1 MPMSLHQ
8 PSKTSNA
15 QRALDELLRKYRQND
30 APSPIMLELFNDHDS
45 YSVILDALRRQISL
59 AKCRSQEF
67 EDCQITIYD
76 RALLILSN
84 YGQSATDPGALELY
98 LTEYLG
104 IVPFASLTNDK
115 EVVAKQVQ
123 LQNVL
128 DRAAVQANF
137 EKRDAAPPVAPAST
151 QFKQEHDGLSS
162 PFNIDNE
169 YERLYRYGDEDTK
182 PTHPPAGT
190 AQTHCPDVRVPRLLE
205 VYKQAKNDYLTT
217 KERDNFDSLDAVRFL
232 RDSAENA
239 LRYLHANGQQSHPW
253 VPDLEQTFNIARDK
267 TAQLLGGRK
276 RHFDEDNRGRRRPV
290 HRRSTGRKRG
300 RRTVDSYRPHGGH

>member
-1 MPMSLHQ
+1 MPMSLHH
-8 PSKTSNA
+8 PFKASNA
-15 QRALDELLRKYRQND
+15 QKTLDDLLRKYRQNGT
-30 APSPIMLELFNDHDS
+30 PSPIMVELFNDHDS
-45 YSVILDALRRQISL
+45 YTVILGALRRQISL

-67 EDCQITIYD
+67 EDGQITVYD

-84 YGQSATDPGALELY
+84 YGQSATDPSALELY

-104 IVPFASLTNDK
+104 IVPFASLADGK
-115 EVVAKQVQ
+115 EGVAKQLQ
-123 LQNVL
+123 LQCVL
-128 DRAAVQANF
+128 DRVQAKL
-137 EKRDAAPPVAPAST
+137 EKRDVATPLAPAST
-151 QFKQEHDGLSS
+151 DFKQEHDGLSS

-169 YERLYRYGDEDTK
+169 YERIYRYGDEDTK

-190 AQTHCPDVRVPRLLE
+190 AQTQGPDVRVTRLLE
-205 VYKQAKNDYLTT
+205 VYQQAKNDYLTT

-239 LRYLHANGQQSHPW
+239 LRYLRANGQQDHPW

-290 HRRSTGRKRG
+290 HRRSLIRKRG
-300 RRTVDSYRPHGGH
+300 RRNIDSYRPHGGH